1 MAIIYSYPT
10 VAPTV
15 DDLVLGTDVNQPDK
29 PTKNFS
35 IQSIVDLIQGTATGL
50 AAVLLLSNDAGQQA
64 AVNFTNVQGTGTF
77 TAGTF
82 TDGTMS
88 VTGGIGTGF
97 TRIDSVN
104 FVGNLTGVIKAGSS
118 IEGTVTGVTQPLGT
132 TNTTLATTKFVMD
145 KVDPSILTFTGTTGG
160 NQTVNLVNQTFSLLG
175 TASEIRNCRQC
186 TRANNKI

>member
-82 TDGTMS
+82 TDGTM
-88 VTGGIGTGF
+88 VITGGGSHWLLLVYNQLI
-97 TRIDSVN
+97 SQ
-104 FVGNLTGVIKAGSS
+104 VI
-118 IEGTVTGVTQPLGT
+118 
-132 TNTTLATTKFVMD
+132 
-145 KVDPSILTFTGTTGG
+145 
-160 NQTVNLVNQTFSLLG
+160 
-175 TASEIRNCRQC
+175 
-186 TRANNKI
+186 